1 MNTLESL
8 VTKLETA
15 SLGESGKTLF
25 IDDIPAG
32 IDNALM
38 IRMNSS
44 QAVNTYVPLL
54 QPTIQVIKRATTT
67 KVAIEEL
74 YRVISLLHVFGEQ
87 TWGTQEIVQCH
98 CLSEPQFI
106 GKDESGRVT
115 YSTSFQLWI
124 RWTPEV

>member
-1 MNTLESL
+1 MNALESL

-15 SLGESGKTLF
+15 SLGVSGSTLF

-44 QAVNTYVPLL
+44 QPVNTYLPLL
-54 QPTIQVIKRATTT
+54 QPTIQVIKRAPTSTI
-67 KVAIEEL
+67 AIEDL
-74 YRVISLLHVFGEQ
+74 YRVISLIHVFGEQ
-87 TWGTQEIVQCH
+87 EWGDLEIVQCH
-98 CLSEPQFI
+98 CLADPQFI

>member
-32 IDNALM
+32 IDDALM

-54 QPTIQVIKRATTT
+54 QPTIQVIKRATTS
-67 KVAIEEL
+67 KIAVEEL
-74 YRVISLLHVFGEQ
+74 YKVISLLHVFGEQ
-87 TWGTQEIVQCH
+87 TWGAQEIVQCH

-115 YSTSFQLWI
+115 YTTSFSLWL